1 MTTGRTL
8 WNNLEDYLGTKRGNI
23 NNFLKKYRRMQ
34 INRYKP
40 LKKKYINPLKKYRET
55 QSNR

>member
-1 MTTGRTL
+1 M